1 MAATADPR
9 VRPAHLPGVFTLEQ
23 ATLGD
28 ARGFFR
34 EVFRLHDLETAVGQP
49 LRFVQMNHSR
59 STRGAL
65 RGMHAENWEKLVY
78 VTGGEVFIALADIRV
93 DSPTFGQTETFQV
106 SGERPIWLFI
116 PRGLA
121 HGYAVL
127 SDVADYTYQVTQ
139 YYDGTDQRAVAW
151 DDPDLAIPWPV
162 AAPILSARDRRNP
175 TLRELFP
182 DRFGIGDPGAPE
194 PSRHP
199 A

>member
-1 MAATADPR
+1 MAATADLR
-9 VRPAHLPGVFTLEQ
+9 VRPAHLPGVFIHEQ
-23 ATLGD
+23 VTLGD

-34 EVFRLHDLETAVGQP
+34 EVFRLEDLETAVGHP

-78 VTGGEVFIALADIRV
+78 VPNGEVFIALADIRV
-93 DSPTFGQTETFQV
+93 DSPSFGRIETFQV

-127 SDVADYTYQVTQ
+127 SDVADYTYQVTE
-139 YYDGTDQRAVAW
+139 YYDGTDRRAVAW
-151 DDPDLAIPWPV
+151 DDPDLAIPWP
-162 AAPILSARDRRNP
+162 AGAPILSGRDRSNP

-182 DRFGIGDPGAPE
+182 DRFGGGEPTEPAPTE
-194 PSRHP
+194 PP